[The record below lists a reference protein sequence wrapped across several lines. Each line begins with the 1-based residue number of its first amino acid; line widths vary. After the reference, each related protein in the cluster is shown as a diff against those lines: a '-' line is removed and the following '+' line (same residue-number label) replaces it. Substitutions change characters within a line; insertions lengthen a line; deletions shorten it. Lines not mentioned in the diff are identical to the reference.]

1 VIDRPLT
8 LIIIDNDPIFRL
20 GLVQA
25 LSQIENISIVTE
37 GDLET
42 IFALTLNPSPEII
55 IIDPLFDWSY
65 CEILHS
71 RYPESKIV
79 LLTFPLDSRQQLI
92 ARELGIAGY
101 IPKGTNLEQ
110 FITILGQISRDESHD
125 VVPSPLTIATRASL
139 APSHWLISA
148 GKTGLNRIESELHL
162 IDLHLNQQSLSGFDR
177 FYWQGRK
184 RELLAALWLV
194 RKLIPLEGSYYNSA
208 AVTPPVIINNI
219 DRELPILS
227 RERPLCVSAVFE
239 STLAV
244 IRSPLINRT
253 KISFEIDVLQDNRQ
267 RELLY
272 LVLDEIRKN
281 VDEMRYLQVSRGELT
296 GRLNLIIYDIWEKVT
311 RKFLEINASVY
322 DEISKGRLNEIILEE
337 REAIQTEILNK
348 IPFTLDLFSYL
359 VYENSLTID
368 GVEYRANAPET
379 IARAEIILQNLI
391 HNIANAVTVIILNN
405 FSESERIKQ
414 KLYQSEFL
422 IARKLAK
429 IRNELSW
436 KYRRQQYWQEPK
448 DIFESQYQLFHY
460 SEGEIQSLAIYSP
473 RQEELNSLTGIPWL
487 ASIALELRDS
497 LSPRLRAFFRVVGKG
512 VVYILIQ
519 VIGRGIG
526 LVIRGVLQGVGNT
539 WQEVKGKKGYN

>member
-1 VIDRPLT
+1 MIDRPLT

-25 LSQIENISIVTE
+25 LSQIENISIITE

-42 IFALTLNPSPEII
+42 IFALTLNPAPEII
-55 IIDPLFDWSY
+55 IIDPLFDWSH

-208 AVTPPVIINNI
+208 SVTPPIIINNI

-244 IRSPLINRT
+244 IRSPLINKT
-253 KISFEIDVLQDNRQ
+253 NVTFEIDILQDSRK

-272 LVLDEIRKN
+272 VVLDEIRKN
-281 VDEMRYLQVSRGELT
+281 VDEMRYLQVSKGELT
-296 GRLNLIIYDIWEKVT
+296 SRLNLIVSDIWQKAT
-311 RKFLEINASVY
+311 QKFLEINALPSAKIN
-322 DEISKGRLNEIILEE
+322 EIKLNEIIQEE

-348 IPFTLDLFSYL
+348 IPFLLDLFSYL
-359 VYENSLTID
+359 LYEDSLTID

-379 IARAEIILQNLI
+379 IARAEILLQNLI

-405 FSESERIKQ
+405 FSEYEKVKQ
-414 KLYQSEFL
+414 KLYRTEFL
-422 IARKLAK
+422 VSRELAK
-429 IRNELSW
+429 VRNELSW
-436 KYRRQQYWQEPK
+436 KYRLQQYWQEPK
-448 DIFESQYQLFHY
+448 YIFESQYQLFHY
-460 SEGEIQSLAIYSP
+460 VDGEIQSLAIYSP
-473 RQEELNSLTGIPWL
+473 RQEELDSLTGIAWL
-487 ASIALELRDS
+487 VSIALELRDS

-539 WQEVKGKKGYN
+539 WQEVKGKK

>member
-1 VIDRPLT
+1 
-8 LIIIDNDPIFRL
+8 
-20 GLVQA
+20 
-25 LSQIENISIVTE
+25 
-37 GDLET
+37 
-42 IFALTLNPSPEII
+42 
-55 IIDPLFDWSY
+55 
-65 CEILHS
+65 
-71 RYPESKIV
+71 
-79 LLTFPLDSRQQLI
+79 RQQLI

-194 RKLIPLEGSYYNSA
+194 RKLIPLEGSYYNLAS
-208 AVTPPVIINNI
+208 VTPPVIINNI

-281 VDEMRYLQVSRGELT
+281 VDEMRYLQISRGELT
-296 GRLNLIIYDIWEKVT
+296 SRLNLIIYDIWEKVT

-322 DEISKGRLNEIILEE
+322 EEISKGRLNEIILEE

-379 IARAEIILQNLI
+379 IARAEILLQNLI

-414 KLYQSEFL
+414 KLYRSEFL

-539 WQEVKGKKGYN
+539 WQEVKGKKGS

>member
-1 VIDRPLT
+1 MIDRPLT

-42 IFALTLNPSPEII
+42 IFALTLNPAPEIII

-194 RKLIPLEGSYYNSA
+194 RKLIPLEGSSYNSA

-281 VDEMRYLQVSRGELT
+281 VDEMRYLQVSSGELT
-296 GRLNLIIYDIWEKVT
+296 SRLNLIIYDIWEKVT

-379 IARAEIILQNLI
+379 IARAEILLQNLI
-391 HNIANAVTVIILNN
+391 HNLANAVTVIILNN
-405 FSESERIKQ
+405 FSEAERVKQ
-414 KLYQSEFL
+414 KLYRSEFL

-436 KYRRQQYWQEPK
+436 KYRRQQYWQDPK

-487 ASIALELRDS
+487 VSIALELRDS

-526 LVIRGVLQGVGNT
+526 LVVRGVLQGVGNT
-539 WQEVKGKKGYN
+539 WQEVKGKKGS

>member
-1 VIDRPLT
+1 MIDRPLT

-42 IFALTLNPSPEII
+42 IFALTLNPAPEIII

-194 RKLIPLEGSYYNSA
+194 RKLIPLEGSSYNSA

-281 VDEMRYLQVSRGELT
+281 VDEMRYLQVTSGELT
-296 GRLNLIIYDIWEKVT
+296 SRLNLIIYDIWEKVT

-379 IARAEIILQNLI
+379 IARAEILLQNLI
-391 HNIANAVTVIILNN
+391 HNLANAVTVIILNN
-405 FSESERIKQ
+405 FSEAERVKQ
-414 KLYQSEFL
+414 KLYRSEFL

-436 KYRRQQYWQEPK
+436 KYRRQQYWQDPK

-487 ASIALELRDS
+487 VSIALELRDS

-526 LVIRGVLQGVGNT
+526 LVVRGVLQGVGNT
-539 WQEVKGKKGYN
+539 WQEVKGKKGS

>member
-1 VIDRPLT
+1 MIDRPLT
-8 LIIIDNDPIFRL
+8 LIIIDNDPIYRL

-25 LSQIENISIVTE
+25 LSRIENISIVTE
-37 GDLET
+37 GDLEA

-55 IIDPLFDWSY
+55 LIDPLFDWSY

-110 FITILGQISRDESHD
+110 FISILGQISRDESPD
-125 VVPSPLTIATRASL
+125 VAPSALTIATRPSL
-139 APSHWLISA
+139 APSHWLITA

-162 IDLHLNQQSLSGFDR
+162 IDLHLNQQSLSSFDR

-194 RKLIPLEGSYYNSA
+194 RKLIPLEGSSYNSA
-208 AVTPPVIINNI
+208 SVTPPIIINNI

-281 VDEMRYLQVSRGELT
+281 VDEMRYLQVSSGELT
-296 GRLNLIIYDIWEKVT
+296 SRLNLIIYDIWEKVT
-311 RKFLEINASVY
+311 RKFLEINASIS

-348 IPFTLDLFSYL
+348 IPFALDLFSYL
-359 VYENSLTID
+359 LYENSLTID

-379 IARAEIILQNLI
+379 IARAEILLQNLI
-391 HNIANAVTVIILNN
+391 HNLANAVTVIILNN

-414 KLYQSEFL
+414 KLYRSEFL

-460 SEGEIQSLAIYSP
+460 SEGQIKSLAIYSP

-487 ASIALELRDS
+487 VSIALELRDS

-526 LVIRGVLQGVGNT
+526 LVVRGVLQGVGNT
-539 WQEVKGKKGYN
+539 WQEVKGKKGS

>member
-25 LSQIENISIVTE
+25 LSRIENIRIIAE
-37 GDLET
+37 GDLEA
-42 IFALTLNPSPEII
+42 IFALTLNPAPDVI
-55 IIDPLFDWSY
+55 IIDPLFDWS
-65 CEILHS
+65 CCQILHS
-71 RYPESKIV
+71 RYPDSKII
-79 LLTFPLDSRQQLI
+79 LLTFPIDARQQLI

-110 FITILGQISRDESHD
+110 FITILGQISRDESYNIN
-125 VVPSPLTIATRASL
+125 PSSLTIVSSSSL

-148 GKTGLNRIESELHL
+148 GQAGLNRIESELHL
-162 IDLHLNQQSLSGFDR
+162 IDLHLNQQSLSAFDR

-184 RELLAALWLV
+184 RELLAALWIV
-194 RKLIPLEGSYYNSA
+194 RKLIPLDSNYQNLSPFA
-208 AVTPPVIINNI
+208 SPVIINPI
-219 DRELPILS
+219 DQELPILS

-239 STLAV
+239 STLAAM
-244 IRSPLINRT
+244 RSPLINKT
-253 KISFEIDVLQDNRQ
+253 KITFEIDVLQDNRQ

-281 VDEMRYLQVSRGELT
+281 VDQMRYLQVSREELT
-296 GRLNLIIYDIWEKVT
+296 NRLNLIISDIWQEVT
-311 RKFLEINASVY
+311 QKFLEINALPSAK
-322 DEISKGRLNEIILEE
+322 INEIKLSEIIREE
-337 REAIQTEILNK
+337 RETIQTEILDK
-348 IPFTLDLFSYL
+348 IPFSLELFSYL
-359 VYENSLTID
+359 VYENSLNID

-379 IARAEIILQNLI
+379 ITRAEILLQNLI
-391 HNIANAVTVIILNN
+391 HNLANAVTVVILNN
-405 FSESERIKQ
+405 FSEYERVKQ
-414 KLYQSEFL
+414 QLYRPEFL
-422 IARKLAK
+422 SSRKLAK

-436 KYRRQQYWQEPK
+436 KYRKQKYWQEPK
-448 DIFESQYQLFHY
+448 DVFESQYQLFHY
-460 SEGEIQSLAIYSP
+460 AEGEIQSLTIYSP

-487 ASIALELRDS
+487 VSIALELRDS

-539 WQEVKGKKGYN
+539 WQEVKGKK

>member
-1 VIDRPLT
+1 
-8 LIIIDNDPIFRL
+8 
-20 GLVQA
+20 
-25 LSQIENISIVTE
+25 
-37 GDLET
+37 
-42 IFALTLNPSPEII
+42 
-55 IIDPLFDWSY
+55 
-65 CEILHS
+65 
-71 RYPESKIV
+71 
-79 LLTFPLDSRQQLI
+79 TFPLDSRQQLI

-208 AVTPPVIINNI
+208 SVTPPVIINNI

-281 VDEMRYLQVSRGELT
+281 VDEMRYLQISSGELT
-296 GRLNLIIYDIWEKVT
+296 SRLNLIIYDIWEKVT

-322 DEISKGRLNEIILEE
+322 EEISKSRLNEIILEE
-337 REAIQTEILNK
+337 REAIQIEILNK

-379 IARAEIILQNLI
+379 IARAEILLQNLI

-405 FSESERIKQ
+405 FSQSERIKQ
-414 KLYQSEFL
+414 KLYRSEFL

-497 LSPRLRAFFRVVGKG
+497 LSPRLRTFFRVVGKG

-539 WQEVKGKKGYN
+539 WQEVKGKKGS

>member
-25 LSQIENISIVTE
+25 LS
-37 GDLET
+37 
-42 IFALTLNPSPEII
+42 PPEII

-110 FITILGQISRDESHD
+110 FITILGQISRDESPD
-125 VVPSPLTIATRASL
+125 VAPSALTIATRSSL

-208 AVTPPVIINNI
+208 AVTPSVIINNI
-219 DRELPILS
+219 DQELPILS

-281 VDEMRYLQVSRGELT
+281 VDEIRYLQISSGELT
-296 GRLNLIIYDIWEKVT
+296 SRLNLIIYDIWEKVT

-348 IPFTLDLFSYL
+348 IPFALDLFSYL
-359 VYENSLTID
+359 VYENS
-368 GVEYRANAPET
+368 
-379 IARAEIILQNLI
+379 ARAEILLQNLI

-414 KLYQSEFL
+414 KLYRSEFL

-460 SEGEIQSLAIYSP
+460 SEGQIKSLAIYSP

-487 ASIALELRDS
+487 VSIALELRDS

-526 LVIRGVLQGVGNT
+526 LVVRGVLQGVGNT
-539 WQEVKGKKGYN
+539 WQEVKGKKGS

>member
-1 VIDRPLT
+1 MIDRPLT

-25 LSQIENISIVTE
+25 LSQIENISIITE

-55 IIDPLFDWSY
+55 IIDPLFDWSH

-125 VVPSPLTIATRASL
+125 VVPSALTIATRASL

-208 AVTPPVIINNI
+208 SVTPPVIINNI

-253 KISFEIDVLQDNRQ
+253 KISFEIDVLQDSRK

-272 LVLDEIRKN
+272 VVLDEIRKN
-281 VDEMRYLQVSRGELT
+281 VDEMRYLQVSKGELT
-296 GRLNLIIYDIWEKVT
+296 SRLNLIVSDIWQKAT
-311 RKFLEINASVY
+311 QKFLEINALPSAKIN
-322 DEISKGRLNEIILEE
+322 EIKLNEIIQEE

-348 IPFTLDLFSYL
+348 IPFLLDLFSYL
-359 VYENSLTID
+359 LYEDSLTID

-379 IARAEIILQNLI
+379 IARAEILLQNLI

-405 FSESERIKQ
+405 FSEYEKVKQ
-414 KLYQSEFL
+414 KLYRTEFL
-422 IARKLAK
+422 VSRELAK
-429 IRNELSW
+429 VRNELSW
-436 KYRRQQYWQEPK
+436 KYRLQQYWQEPK
-448 DIFESQYQLFHY
+448 YIFESQYQLFHY
-460 SEGEIQSLAIYSP
+460 VDGEIQSLAIYSP
-473 RQEELNSLTGIPWL
+473 RQEELDSLTGIAWL
-487 ASIALELRDS
+487 VSIALELRDS

-539 WQEVKGKKGYN
+539 WQEVKGKK

>member
-20 GLVQA
+20 GLVRA

-42 IFALTLNPSPEII
+42 IFALTLNPAPEII

-110 FITILGQISRDESHD
+110 FITILGQISRDETHD
-125 VVPSPLTIATRASL
+125 VVPANITTFTRPSL
-139 APSHWLISA
+139 SSSHWLITA

-162 IDLHLNQQSLSGFDR
+162 IDLHLNQQSLSRFDR

-184 RELLAALWLV
+184 RELLGALWLV
-194 RKLIPLEGSYYNSA
+194 RKLIPIPSNYHNLPLSTTTIA
-208 AVTPPVIINNI
+208 INNI
-219 DRELPILS
+219 NQELPILS

-253 KISFEIDVLQDNRQ
+253 KLSFEIDVLQDNRQ

-281 VDEMRYLQVSRGELT
+281 VDEMRYLQISRGELT

-322 DEISKGRLNEIILEE
+322 DEISQGRLNEIILEE

-359 VYENSLTID
+359 LYENSLTID

-379 IARAEIILQNLI
+379 IARAEILLQNLI
-391 HNIANAVTVIILNN
+391 QNLANAVTVIILNN
-405 FSESERIKQ
+405 FSEYERVKQ
-414 KLYQSEFL
+414 KLYRAEFL
-422 IARKLAK
+422 VSRELAK
-429 IRNELSW
+429 VRNELSW

-448 DIFESQYQLFHY
+448 DIFESQYRLFHY
-460 SEGEIQSLAIYSP
+460 VDGEIQSLAIYSP
-473 RQEELNSLTGIPWL
+473 RQEELDSLTGIPWL
-487 ASIALELRDS
+487 VSIALELRDS

-526 LVIRGVLQGVGNT
+526 LVIRGILQGVGNT
-539 WQEVKGKKGYN
+539 WQEVKGKKGS

>member
-25 LSQIENISIVTE
+25 LSRVENIRIIAE
-37 GDLET
+37 GDLES
-42 IFALTLNPSPEII
+42 IFALTLNPAPEII
-55 IIDPLFDWSY
+55 IIDPLFDWS
-65 CEILHS
+65 CCQILHS
-71 RYPESKIV
+71 RYPDSKIV
-79 LLTFPLDSRQQLI
+79 LLTFPIDSRQQLI

-110 FITILGQISRDESHD
+110 FITILGQISRDETYD
-125 VVPSPLTIATRASL
+125 LAPAPIATITPPSL
-139 APSHWLISA
+139 PPSHWLIRTGQA
-148 GKTGLNRIESELHL
+148 GLNRIERELHL
-162 IDLHLNQQSLSGFDR
+162 IDLHLNQQSLSAFDR

-194 RKLIPLEGSYYNSA
+194 RILTPVASNYQNLPSSTPTIAINS
-208 AVTPPVIINNI
+208 INQ
-219 DRELPILS
+219 ELPILS

-239 STLAV
+239 STLTA
-244 IRSPLINRT
+244 IRSPLINKT
-253 KISFEIDVLQDNRQ
+253 NTTFEIDVLHASRK

-272 LVLDEIRKN
+272 LILDEIRKT
-281 VDEMRYLQVSRGELT
+281 VDEMRYLQISISELAS
-296 GRLNLIIYDIWEKVT
+296 RLNLIISLIWTEAT
-311 RKFLEINASVY
+311 EKFLEIYASTSAVI
-322 DEISKGRLNEIILEE
+322 DKTRLKEIILEE
-337 REAIQTEILNK
+337 RETIQTEILNK

-359 VYENSLTID
+359 VYENSLKID

-379 IARAEIILQNLI
+379 IERAEILLHNLL
-391 HNIANAVTVIILNN
+391 HNIANAVTVVILNN
-405 FSESERIKQ
+405 FSEYERVKQ
-414 KLYQSEFL
+414 QLYRPEFL
-422 IARKLAK
+422 SARELAK

-448 DIFESQYQLFHY
+448 AIFESQYQLFHY
-460 SEGEIQSLAIYSP
+460 SGEEIQSLAIYSP

-487 ASIALELRDS
+487 VSIALELRDS
-497 LSPRLRAFFRVVGKG
+497 LSPRLRAFFRVIGKG

-539 WQEVKGKKGYN
+539 WQEVKGRK

>member
-25 LSQIENISIVTE
+25 LSQIENISIITE

-55 IIDPLFDWSY
+55 IIDPLFDWSH

-125 VVPSPLTIATRASL
+125 VVPSALTIATRASL

-208 AVTPPVIINNI
+208 SVTPPVIINNI

-253 KISFEIDVLQDNRQ
+253 KISFEIDVLQDSRK

-272 LVLDEIRKN
+272 VVLDEIRKN
-281 VDEMRYLQVSRGELT
+281 VDEMRYLQVSKGELT
-296 GRLNLIIYDIWEKVT
+296 SRLNLIVSDIWQKAT
-311 RKFLEINASVY
+311 QKFLEINALPSAKIN
-322 DEISKGRLNEIILEE
+322 EIKLNEIIQEE

-348 IPFTLDLFSYL
+348 IPFLLDLFSYL
-359 VYENSLTID
+359 LYEDSLTID

-379 IARAEIILQNLI
+379 IARAEILLQNLI

-405 FSESERIKQ
+405 FSEYEKVKQ
-414 KLYQSEFL
+414 KLYRTEFL
-422 IARKLAK
+422 VSRELAK
-429 IRNELSW
+429 VRNELSW
-436 KYRRQQYWQEPK
+436 KYRLQQYWQEPK
-448 DIFESQYQLFHY
+448 YIFESQYQLFHY
-460 SEGEIQSLAIYSP
+460 VDGEIQSLAIYSP
-473 RQEELNSLTGIPWL
+473 RQEELDSLTGIAWL
-487 ASIALELRDS
+487 VSIALELRDS

-539 WQEVKGKKGYN
+539 WQEVKGKK

>member
-1 VIDRPLT
+1 MIDRPLT

-42 IFALTLNPSPEII
+42 IFALTLNPAPEII

-110 FITILGQISRDESHD
+110 FITILGQISRDETHD
-125 VVPSPLTIATRASL
+125 VVPANITTFTRPSL
-139 APSHWLISA
+139 SSSHWLITA

-162 IDLHLNQQSLSGFDR
+162 IDLHLNQQSLSRFDR

-184 RELLAALWLV
+184 RELLVALWLV
-194 RKLIPLEGSYYNSA
+194 RKLIPIPSNYHNLPLSTTTIA
-208 AVTPPVIINNI
+208 INNI
-219 DRELPILS
+219 NQELPILS

-253 KISFEIDVLQDNRQ
+253 KLSFEIDVLQDNRQ

-281 VDEMRYLQVSRGELT
+281 VDEMRYLQISRGELT

-359 VYENSLTID
+359 LYENSLTID
-368 GVEYRANAPET
+368 GVGYRANAPET
-379 IARAEIILQNLI
+379 IARAEILLQNLI

-414 KLYQSEFL
+414 KLYRSEFL

-460 SEGEIQSLAIYSP
+460 VDGEIQSLAIYSP

-487 ASIALELRDS
+487 VSIALELRDS

-526 LVIRGVLQGVGNT
+526 LVVRGVLQGVGNT
-539 WQEVKGKKGYN
+539 WQEVKGKKGS